1 MRYRALVSFVGA
13 ISMAKG
19 EIRDLPE
26 SPSVNSLV
34 NAKYIEI
41 AETTEKKPQ
50 GRKKA
55 TLN

>member
-1 MRYRALVSFVGA
+1 MKYKALVSFVGA

-26 SPSVNSLV
+26 SPSVNSLL
-34 NAKYIEI
+34 NAKYIEVV
-41 AETTEKKPQ
+41 AEKPQ
-50 GRKKA
+50 RRKKA

>member
-1 MRYRALVSFVGA
+1 MKYKALVSFVGA

-19 EIRDLPE
+19 EVRELPE
-26 SPSVNSLV
+26 SPSVNSLL
-34 NAKYIEI
+34 NAKYIEV
-41 AETTEKKPQ
+41 AEEKKPQ